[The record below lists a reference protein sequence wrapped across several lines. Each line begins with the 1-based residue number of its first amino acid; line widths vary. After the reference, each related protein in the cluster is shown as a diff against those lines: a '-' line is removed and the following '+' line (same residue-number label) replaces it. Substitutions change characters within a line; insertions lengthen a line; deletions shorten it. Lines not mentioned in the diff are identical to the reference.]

1 MRAAGHGE
9 QESGWT
15 TGAAMGWVMPLWDGR
30 PREQGAQ
37 GPGLLGQ
44 VNVEQA

>member
-15 TGAAMGWVMPLWDGR
+15 TGAAMGWVMPLGM
-30 PREQGAQ
+30 A
-37 GPGLLGQ
+37 GPGSREHRGLGFSDR
-44 VNVEQA
+44 